1 MFRASLLAIACAVAA
16 TSCGSADAGAS
27 GFESPERAVVAWFE
41 AVGADDAAATA
52 RAVDDDSLAVI
63 LSIEND
69 LDDDTT
75 SAYLE
80 AGVPIEVQA
89 AYWRSFGAGF
99 SEFASKPISSLTV
112 GESATLEAEGVT
124 FATVPVSGGPSSE
137 SLVFTRMR
145 DDGTW
150 QVDMVATLAD
160 GFSSLLAD
168 AYDALGAGEAAATIR
183 AAYVETVGP
192 ALWAAVADG
201 TYGEDFNRVAL
212 TLLGR
217 IAP

>member
-1 MFRASLLAIACAVAA
+1 
-16 TSCGSADAGAS
+16 
-27 GFESPERAVVAWFE
+27 VAWFE
-41 AVGADDAAATA
+41 AVGDGDAAAAA

-75 SAYLE
+75 AAYLDG
-80 AGVPIEVQA
+80 GVPIDVQA

-99 SEFASKPISSLTV
+99 SEFAAKPISSLTV

-150 QVDMVATLAD
+150 QVDMVATLGD

-168 AYDALGAGEAAATIR
+168 AYDDLGAGEAATTIR
-183 AAYVETVGP
+183 SAYVETVGP

-212 TLLGR
+212 TLLGQ